1 MVPAWSQGPNIS
13 PCPKHYRCNE
23 VLIPATRSTRVSST
37 VVFFPPPNYTL
48 SSISMAEE
56 DTQQAAREVGQ
67 TLRDMATSNPSN
79 QVLGKHAGPKQ
90 LSDIIEAG
98 A

>member
-1 MVPAWSQGPNIS
+1 
-13 PCPKHYRCNE
+13 
-23 VLIPATRSTRVSST
+23 
-37 VVFFPPPNYTL
+37 
-48 SSISMAEE
+48 MAEE